1 MTERKVDGKIASAA
15 EAAMQTQLAMDEL
28 MDISGQNHNFN
39 YEKILVEKD
48 GKMIEVE
55 VPIDDIDLVSDF
67 DDEDLTEEGYRSL
80 GMIDKDHDSTS
91 EDGFQLKSRKKLPV
105 VVVEVDEDDMD
116 QELEIKCPYT
126 GSTNLYQIDAEMW
139 ASYETDQPFVVIL
152 KSKNED

>member
-80 GMIDKDHDSTS
+80 GMIDKDYDSTS
-91 EDGFQLKSRKKLPV
+91 EDGYQLKSRKKLPV
-105 VVVEVDEDDMD
+105 VVIEVDENDMD

-126 GSTNLYQIDAEMW
+126 GSTNLYQIDAELW
-139 ASYETDQPFVVIL
+139 ASYESDQPFIVIL

>member
-15 EAAMQTQLAMDEL
+15 ESAMQTQLAMDEL
-28 MDISGQNHNFN
+28 MYISGQNHNFN

-80 GMIDKDHDSTS
+80 GMIDKDYDSTS
-91 EDGFQLKSRKKLPV
+91 EDGYQLKSRKKLPV

>member
-1 MTERKVDGKIASAA
+1 
-15 EAAMQTQLAMDEL
+15 
-28 MDISGQNHNFN
+28 
-39 YEKILVEKD
+39 
-48 GKMIEVE
+48 
-55 VPIDDIDLVSDF
+55 
-67 DDEDLTEEGYRSL
+67 
-80 GMIDKDHDSTS
+80 
-91 EDGFQLKSRKKLPV
+91 V

>member
-1 MTERKVDGKIASAA
+1 MTERKVDGKIASAV

-80 GMIDKDHDSTS
+80 GMIDKDYDSTS
-91 EDGFQLKSRKKLPV
+91 EDGYQLKSRKKLPV

>member
-1 MTERKVDGKIASAA
+1 
-15 EAAMQTQLAMDEL
+15 
-28 MDISGQNHNFN
+28 
-39 YEKILVEKD
+39 
-48 GKMIEVE
+48 
-55 VPIDDIDLVSDF
+55 
-67 DDEDLTEEGYRSL
+67 
-80 GMIDKDHDSTS
+80 MIDKDYDSTS
-91 EDGFQLKSRKKLPV
+91 EDGYQLKSRKKLPV

>member
-80 GMIDKDHDSTS
+80 GMIDKDYDSTS
-91 EDGFQLKSRKKLPV
+91 ENGYQLKSRKKLPV

>member
-48 GKMIEVE
+48 GKIIEVE

-80 GMIDKDHDSTS
+80 GMIDKDYDSTS
-91 EDGFQLKSRKKLPV
+91 EDGYQLKSRKKLPV

>member
-1 MTERKVDGKIASAA
+1 MTERKVDGKIASAV

-80 GMIDKDHDSTS
+80 GMIDKDYDSTS
-91 EDGFQLKSRKKLPV
+91 ENGYQLKSRKKLPV

>member
-80 GMIDKDHDSTS
+80 GMIDKDYDSTS
-91 EDGFQLKSRKKLPV
+91 EDGYQLKSRKKLPV
-105 VVVEVDEDDMD
+105 VVIEVDENDMD

>member
-1 MTERKVDGKIASAA
+1 MTERKVDGKIASAV

-80 GMIDKDHDSTS
+80 GMIDKDYDSTS
-91 EDGFQLKSRKKLPV
+91 EDGYQLKSRKKLPV

-126 GSTNLYQIDAEMW
+126 GSTNLYQIDAEIW

>member
-80 GMIDKDHDSTS
+80 GMIDKDYDSTS
-91 EDGFQLKSRKKLPV
+91 EDGYQLKSRKKLPV
-105 VVVEVDEDDMD
+105 VIVEVDEDDMD

>member
-1 MTERKVDGKIASAA
+1 MTERKVDGKIASAV

-48 GKMIEVE
+48 GKLIEVE

-80 GMIDKDHDSTS
+80 GMIDKDYDSTS
-91 EDGFQLKSRKKLPV
+91 EDGYQLKSRKKLPV
-105 VVVEVDEDDMD
+105 VVIEVDENDMD
-116 QELEIKCPYT
+116 QDLEIKCPYT
-126 GSTNLYQIDAEMW
+126 GSTNLYQIDAELW
-139 ASYETDQPFVVIL
+139 ASYESDQPFIVIL

>member
-1 MTERKVDGKIASAA
+1 MTERKVDGKIASAV

-48 GKMIEVE
+48 GKLIEVE

-80 GMIDKDHDSTS
+80 GMIDKDYDSTS
-91 EDGFQLKSRKKLPV
+91 EDGYQLKSRKKLPV
-105 VVVEVDEDDMD
+105 VVIEVDENDMD
-116 QELEIKCPYT
+116 QDLEIKCPYT
-126 GSTNLYQIDAEMW
+126 GSTNLYQIDAELW
-139 ASYETDQPFVVIL
+139 ASYESDQPFVVIL

>member
-1 MTERKVDGKIASAA
+1 MTERKVDGKIASAV

-48 GKMIEVE
+48 GKLIEVE

-80 GMIDKDHDSTS
+80 GMIDKDYDSTS
-91 EDGFQLKSRKKLPV
+91 EDGYQLKSRKKLPV
-105 VVVEVDEDDMD
+105 VVIEVDENDMD

-126 GSTNLYQIDAEMW
+126 GSTNLYQIDAELW
-139 ASYETDQPFVVIL
+139 ASYESDQPFIVIL

>member
-80 GMIDKDHDSTS
+80 GMIDKDYDSTS
-91 EDGFQLKSRKKLPV
+91 EDGYQLKSRKKLPV